1 MRGDRLVIGEGHTA
15 IAALLCDRI
24 LDAEPDRMVVTI
36 AGESGAG
43 KSELGSELTRLLV
56 ETGIATALLQQD
68 DYFVFPPRTNH
79 EMRRINIDQVGP
91 YEVKL
96 DLLDANLRAFKR
108 GWSPI
113 YKPII
118 DYDENVI
125 DHEELDV
132 SAIRVTVVE
141 GTYTTALRFA
151 DLRVFIDRTY
161 LDTLTHRRAR
171 ARDRLEP
178 FVEEVLR
185 REHALIRAHRA
196 LADLIVA
203 RDFDRLAAADQ
214 PKGS

>member
-1 MRGDRLVIGEGHTA
+1 MRGDRLVIGDHHRA
-15 IAALLCDRI
+15 IAREV
-24 LDAEPDRMVVTI
+24 LDHVLRARHPRMVVTV

-43 KSELGSELTRLLV
+43 KSELGSELARLLDEAGV
-56 ETGIATALLQQD
+56 ATALFQQD

-79 EMRRINIDQVGP
+79 EMRRNNLEQVGT

-113 YKPII
+113 YKPVV
-118 DYDENVI
+118 DYDADAIE
-125 DHEELDV
+125 HEELDV
-132 SAIRVTVVE
+132 SGVEVAVVE

-161 LDTLTHRRAR
+161 EDTLAHRRAR
-171 ARDRLEP
+171 GRDPLEP

-185 REHALIRAHRA
+185 REHQIIRRHRD
-196 LADLIVA
+196 LADLVVS
-203 RDFDRLAAADQ
+203 RDFDRLIASATE
-214 PKGS
+214 KGA